1 MEKQEFS
8 PNENGKVSDKSVRSE
23 STQGSEPANGVR
35 TATTVLGAMSTKVQH
50 AVEEAKEEERRP
62 FRFAEMMQKLNQE
75 SHEGLKQVKEDLKEA
90 NQKTSLKEMRLMAD
104 KTKKMLAEQCNIKQQ
119 IIDKKKAVSDFEKAK
134 L

>member
-1 MEKQEFS
+1 M
-8 PNENGKVSDKSVRSE
+8 
-23 STQGSEPANGVR
+23 
-35 TATTVLGAMSTKVQH
+35 
-50 AVEEAKEEERRP
+50 
-62 FRFAEMMQKLNQE
+62 
-75 SHEGLKQVKEDLKEA
+75 KEDLKEA

>member
-8 PNENGKVSDKSVRSE
+8 PNANGKVSDKSVRSE
-23 STQGSEPANGVR
+23 STQGSESANGVR

>member
-62 FRFAEMMQKLNQE
+62 FRFAEMMQKLN
-75 SHEGLKQVKEDLKEA
+75 
-90 NQKTSLKEMRLMAD
+90 
-104 KTKKMLAEQCNIKQQ
+104 
-119 IIDKKKAVSDFEKAK
+119 
-134 L
+134 

>member
-119 IIDKKKAVSDFEKAK
+119 ILDKKKAVSDFEKAK

>member
-23 STQGSEPANGVR
+23 STQGSEPANGAR

-90 NQKTSLKEMRLMAD
+90 NQKTSLKQRRIVSKMRRT
-104 KTKKMLAEQCNIKQQ
+104 TKMTIT
-119 IIDKKKAVSDFEKAK
+119 
-134 L
+134 